1 MPETSLLDVPSS
13 AAASHPKIMRSPTY
27 SMIASRKPQVSPIP
41 QSWGAPTTR
50 HSSNPV
56 ARSPLQQSFPAYP
69 GSTSAPSSPPPMT
82 ESPARRSRTNE
93 PEGRK
98 RGESRSSSVPIVVRN
113 PQGQEHLEENVRGQP
128 RTQPHTRA
136 SSPSK
141 GSNDDGRLKADS
153 FHTRRSVKHLTCF
166 WWWEKGHCRFSDED
180 CLYSHYDTGH
190 HTSAPRQVIPG
201 EPAKAGKSLERE
213 LTKMAVHNRSNT
225 SISSFHTAPIAP
237 HGNGHT
243 STMTASSRAASPAIS
258 GTDRP
263 LSRSTTPSGVE
274 ISQAAQLRTDNDFL
288 RTLIQQTQREKV
300 TLVEAIDSMKKEKNQ
315 QQAQIESLQLEHANF
330 LHERE
335 ILHATIRKLQISNPN
350 PVMSTRPPHSPAM
363 GHVQT
368 QSPWGAIGS
377 RRVSPIDNAP
387 HRAANVPEAGQ
398 YANMSYHG
406 GGATPSYNPSAMPYV
421 PSPRFTPGATE
432 AANEKFKD
440 VLRNL
445 GPGY

>member
-1 MPETSLLDVPSS
+1 MPETSLLDVPS
-13 AAASHPKIMRSPTY
+13 AAPSQPKIMRSPSY
-27 SMIASRKPQVSPIP
+27 STIATRKPQVSHSP
-41 QSWGAPTTR
+41 QSWGASTTR

-69 GSTSAPSSPPPMT
+69 GSTSAPSSPPTMP
-82 ESPARRSRTNE
+82 ESPSRRSRTNE
-93 PEGRK
+93 PENRK
-98 RGESRSSSVPIVVRN
+98 RGESRSSSVPIVVRTA
-113 PQGQEHLEENVRGQP
+113 QGQEHPEEKARSQP

-141 GSNDDGRLKADS
+141 GSNDDRLKANS
-153 FHTRRSVKHLTCF
+153 SHSRRSVKHLTCF

-213 LTKMAVHNRSNT
+213 LTKMAVHNRSST
-225 SISSFHTAPIAP
+225 SIASFHTAQGTT

-243 STMTASSRAASPAIS
+243 PASVMASSRAASPTIPS
-258 GTDRP
+258 IDRP
-263 LSRSTTPSGVE
+263 ASRSTTPSGLE

-288 RTLIQQTQREKV
+288 RTLIQQTQREKAA
-300 TLVEAIDSMKKEKNQ
+300 LVEAMESMKKEKNQ
-315 QQAQIESLQLEHANF
+315 QQAQIEAMQLEHANF

-335 ILHATIRKLQISNPN
+335 ILHATIRKLQTANPN
-350 PVMSTRPPHSPAM
+350 PVMSTRPPNAPAIAQ
-363 GHVQT
+363 VQT

-377 RRVSPIDNAP
+377 RRVSPIENAP
-387 HRAANVPEAGQ
+387 HRAMNAATGQ
-398 YANMSYHG
+398 YGNMAFHS
-406 GGATPSYNPSAMPYV
+406 GATPTYNPAAMPYV
-421 PSPRFTPGATE
+421 PSPRFPPGAAE

-445 GPGY
+445 GPGS

>member
-13 AAASHPKIMRSPTY
+13 TISHPKIMRSTSY
-27 SMIASRKPQVSPIP
+27 STIAAQSP
-41 QSWGAPTTR
+41 QSNRRSTQPLGAPTTR
-50 HSSNPV
+50 HSSNPI

-69 GSTSAPSSPPPMT
+69 GSTSAPSSPPLMP
-82 ESPARRSRTNE
+82 ESPSRRSRVND

-113 PQGQEHLEENVRGQP
+113 AQGQEQPEENARSQP
-128 RTQPHTRA
+128 RTQPQTHA

-141 GSNDDGRLKADS
+141 GSNDDKIKANS
-153 FHTRRSVKHLTCF
+153 SNSRRSVKHLTCF

-190 HTSAPRQVIPG
+190 HTSAPRQVIAG

-213 LTKMAVHNRSNT
+213 LTKMAAHNRSNT
-225 SISSFHTAPIAP
+225 SIASYHTAPGTP
-237 HGNGHT
+237 HGNGHMPT
-243 STMTASSRAASPAIS
+243 SIATSSRAGSPTGPGIDPHV
-258 GTDRP
+258 T
-263 LSRSTTPSGVE
+263 RSTTPFGLE

-288 RTLIQQTQREKV
+288 RTLVQQTQREKAI
-300 TLVEAIDSMKKEKNQ
+300 LVEAMDSMKKEKTQ
-315 QQAQIESLQLEHANF
+315 QQAQIEAMQLEHANF

-335 ILHATIRKLQISNPN
+335 ILHATIRKLQTANPN
-350 PVMSTRPPHSPAM
+350 PVISTRPSVSSAIAQM
-363 GHVQT
+363 QT

-377 RRVSPIDNAP
+377 RRVSPIENAP
-387 HRAANVPEAGQ
+387 HRAMNAESGQ
-398 YANMSYHG
+398 YGNVAFQ
-406 GGATPSYNPSAMPYV
+406 GGATGSYNPAAMPYV
-421 PSPRFTPGATE
+421 PSPRFPPSAAE